1 MKRGLAIIGYGKMGR
16 MIERLAPEY
25 GFEVRARISSKE
37 NGGAGALT
45 AEALKHVD
53 VAMEFSRP
61 DAAVE
66 NLRRLANAGITTVC
80 GTTGWFVDLPGAK
93 EEFEK
98 NGNALVWGANFSVGL
113 NLFRE
118 VVAEAA
124 RRFARE
130 ESYGAWGWE
139 IHHAAKKDAPSG
151 TLLAL
156 AEDMKRNGYVREI
169 SLSANRAGAVPGT
182 HEIGFDSLEDTI
194 TIRHTAR
201 SREGFARG
209 ALRAANWVIGKKGV
223 YEFREIVKE
232 LGSEYETGRTK

>member
-1 MKRGLAIIGYGKMGR
+1 MTRGLAIVGYGKMGR

-25 GFEVRARISSKE
+25 GFEVKAKFSGQDNDGAR
-37 NGGAGALT
+37 ALT
-45 AEALKHVD
+45 AQSLAGVD
-53 VAMEFSRP
+53 VAVEFTRP
-61 DAAVE
+61 EVATANLKKLAA
-66 NLRRLANAGITTVC
+66 AGVASVC
-80 GTTGWFVDLPGAK
+80 GTTGWYAGLQPLEREIGV
-93 EEFEK
+93 
-98 NGNALVWGANFSVGL
+98 NGSALVWGANFSVGL

-156 AEDMKRNGYVREI
+156 ADEMKRNGYAREI
-169 SLSANRAGAVPGT
+169 GLSASRAGAVPGT
-182 HEIGFDSLEDTI
+182 HEIGFDSAEDTI

-223 YEFREIVKE
+223 YEFREILHE
-232 LGSEYETGRTK
+232 LA

>member
-1 MKRGLAIIGYGKMGR
+1 MTRGLAIVGYGKMGR
-16 MIERLAPEY
+16 MIERFAPEY
-25 GFEVRARISSKE
+25 GFEVKVKFSGQD
-37 NGGAGALT
+37 NDGGMALT
-45 AEALKHVD
+45 AQSMVGVD
-53 VAMEFSRP
+53 VALEFTRP
-61 DAAVE
+61 EVATVNLKKLAAVGV
-66 NLRRLANAGITTVC
+66 ATVC
-80 GTTGWFVDLPGAK
+80 GTTGWYAGLEPLAQEIGV
-93 EEFEK
+93 
-98 NGNALVWGANFSVGL
+98 NGSGLVWGANFSVGL

-156 AEDMKRNGYVREI
+156 ADEMKRNGYAREI
-169 SLSANRAGAVPGT
+169 GLSASRAGTVPGT
-182 HEIGFDSLEDTI
+182 HEIGFDSAEDTI

-223 YEFREIVKE
+223 YEFREI
-232 LGSEYETGRTK
+232 LSQLA

>member
-1 MKRGLAIIGYGKMGR
+1 MTRGLAIIGYGKMGR
-16 MIERLAPEY
+16 MMERLAPEY
-25 GFEVRARISSKE
+25 GFEVKSKFSGKE
-37 NGGAGALT
+37 NSNGRALT
-45 AEALKHVD
+45 AEMLKGVD
-53 VAMEFSRP
+53 VALEFTRP
-61 DAAVE
+61 DAAAE
-66 NLRRLANAGITTVC
+66 NLSSLARSGVAAVC
-80 GTTGWFVDLPGAK
+80 GTTGWFAALPQVRA
-93 EEFEK
+93 EFEK

-130 ESYGAWGWE
+130 ECYGAWGWE
-139 IHHAAKKDAPSG
+139 IHHSAKKDAPSG

-156 AEDMKRNGYVREI
+156 AEDMKRSGYAREI

-182 HEIGFDSLEDTI
+182 HEIGFDSAEDTI
-194 TIRHTAR
+194 TIRHAAR

-223 YEFREIVKE
+223 HEFREILAE
-232 LGSEYETGRTK
+232 LA

>member
-1 MKRGLAIIGYGKMGR
+1 MTRGLAIVGYGKMGR

-25 GFEVRARISSKE
+25 GFEVKVKFSGQDNDGAR
-37 NGGAGALT
+37 ALT
-45 AEALKHVD
+45 PQSMVGVD
-53 VAMEFSRP
+53 VAVEFTRP
-61 DAAVE
+61 EVATANLKKLAAVGV
-66 NLRRLANAGITTVC
+66 ASVC
-80 GTTGWFVDLPGAK
+80 GTTGWYAGLPPLAQEIGA
-93 EEFEK
+93 
-98 NGNALVWGANFSVGL
+98 NGSALVWGANFSVGL

-156 AEDMKRNGYVREI
+156 SDEMKRNGYAREI
-169 SLSANRAGAVPGT
+169 SLSASRAGAVPGT

-223 YEFREIVKE
+223 YEFREILKE
-232 LGSEYETGRTK
+232 LA